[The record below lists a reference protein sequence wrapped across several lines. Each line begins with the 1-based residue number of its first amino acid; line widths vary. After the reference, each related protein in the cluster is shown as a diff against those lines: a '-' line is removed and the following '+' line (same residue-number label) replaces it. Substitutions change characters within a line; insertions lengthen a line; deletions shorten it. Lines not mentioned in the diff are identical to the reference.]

1 MKKLLIGLI
10 FGCFT
15 FVKAQEIPVERLT
28 FYDYDGNYFQM
39 EQISRNKALFIVNNA
54 PQCHGCA
61 ESIYDFLAKIRF
73 KTASLYV
80 VNMAA
85 DSYLEKKMLLQEQL
99 ERIGQPFDALYIKP
113 REKIRFLETLGEQTY
128 PLLLL
133 YWKGKSTARVIPNEE
148 IFTDDLR
155 FSDLRPEIQTTL
167 KNFAKD

>member
-1 MKKLLIGLI
+1 MRKFLIGLI
-10 FGCFT
+10 FGSFT
-15 FVKAQEIPVERLT
+15 FVNAQEIPVESLT
-28 FYDYDGNYFQM
+28 FCDYDGNDFST
-39 EQISRNKALFIVNNA
+39 EQISRQKALFMVNNA

-61 ESIYDFLAKIRF
+61 ESIYAFLAKIKF
-73 KTASLYV
+73 KTANLYI

-85 DSYLEKKMLLQEQL
+85 DSYLEKRMLLQEQV
-99 ERIGQPFDALYIKP
+99 ERIGQSFDALYIKP

-133 YWKGKSTARVIPNEE
+133 YWKGGTTARVITNEE

-155 FSDLRPEIQTTL
+155 FSDLRPEIQALL

>member
-1 MKKLLIGLI
+1 MRKFLIGLI
-10 FGCFT
+10 FGSFT
-15 FVKAQEIPVERLT
+15 FVNAQEIPVESLT
-28 FYDYDGNYFQM
+28 FCDYDGNDFST
-39 EQISRNKALFIVNNA
+39 EQISRQKALFMVNNA

-61 ESIYDFLAKIRF
+61 ESIYAFLAKIKF
-73 KTASLYV
+73 KTANLYI

-85 DSYLEKKMLLQEQL
+85 DSYLEKRMLLQEQV
-99 ERIGQPFDALYIKP
+99 ERIGQSFDALYIKP

-133 YWKGKSTARVIPNEE
+133 YWKGGTMARVITNEE

-155 FSDLRPEIQTTL
+155 FSDLRPEIQALL

>member
-1 MKKLLIGLI
+1 MRKFLIGLI
-10 FGCFT
+10 FGSFT
-15 FVKAQEIPVERLT
+15 FVNAQEIPVESLT
-28 FYDYDGNYFQM
+28 FCDYDGNDFST
-39 EQISRNKALFIVNNA
+39 EQISRQKALFMVNNA

-61 ESIYDFLAKIRF
+61 ESIYAFLAKIKF
-73 KTASLYV
+73 KTANLYI

-85 DSYLEKKMLLQEQL
+85 DSYLEKRMLLQEQV
-99 ERIGQPFDALYIKP
+99 EIIGQSFDALYIKP

-133 YWKGKSTARVIPNEE
+133 YWKGGTTARVITNEE

-155 FSDLRPEIQTTL
+155 FSNLRPEIQALL

>member
-1 MKKLLIGLI
+1 MRKFLIGLI
-10 FGCFT
+10 FGSFT
-15 FVKAQEIPVERLT
+15 FVNAQEIPVESLT
-28 FYDYDGNYFQM
+28 FCNYDGNDFST
-39 EQISRNKALFIVNNA
+39 EQISRQKALFMVNNA

-61 ESIYDFLAKIRF
+61 ESIYAFLAKIKF
-73 KTASLYV
+73 KTANLYI

-85 DSYLEKKMLLQEQL
+85 DSYLEKRMLLQEQV
-99 ERIGQPFDALYIKP
+99 ERIGQSFDALYIKP

-133 YWKGKSTARVIPNEE
+133 YWKGGTTARVITNEE

-155 FSDLRPEIQTTL
+155 FSDLRPEIQALL

>member
-1 MKKLLIGLI
+1 MRKFLIGLI
-10 FGCFT
+10 LGSFT
-15 FVKAQEIPVERLT
+15 FVNAQEIPVESLT
-28 FYDYDGNYFQM
+28 FCDYDGNDFST
-39 EQISRNKALFIVNNA
+39 EQISRQKALFMVNNA

-61 ESIYDFLAKIRF
+61 ESIYAFLAKIKF
-73 KTASLYV
+73 KTANLYI

-85 DSYLEKKMLLQEQL
+85 DSYLEKRMLLQEQV
-99 ERIGQPFDALYIKP
+99 ERIGQSFDALYIKP

-133 YWKGKSTARVIPNEE
+133 YWKGGTTARVITNEE

-155 FSDLRPEIQTTL
+155 FSDLRPEIQALL